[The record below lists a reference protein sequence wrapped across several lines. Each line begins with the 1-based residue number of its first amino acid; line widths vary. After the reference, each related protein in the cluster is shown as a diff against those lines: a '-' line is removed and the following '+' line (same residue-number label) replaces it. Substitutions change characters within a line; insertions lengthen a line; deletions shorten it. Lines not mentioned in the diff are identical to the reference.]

1 MKEKHIG
8 RVESKEILYEELE
21 RFAREKIRVHL
32 QDLLEQEVSDGWG
45 ERRANVR

>member
-21 RFAREKIRVHL
+21 GFAREKIR
-32 QDLLEQEVSDGWG
+32 ESSARFAGAG
-45 ERRANVR
+45 SERMAGAREERA